1 MKQSSTKLT
10 MLIFLL
16 GITMGALDS
25 GIVAPAR
32 NIIAGEL
39 NVSQSSSIWMITIY
53 TLAFAVSMPI
63 IGKLSDRMGRKKV
76 YIFSIILFGIGS
88 LFCGLA
94 DFFNSYQMLL
104 VSRVI
109 EAIGGG
115 GIMPI
120 ATSYIGTSFPP
131 EKRGAALGVIGAIFG
146 ICTVVGPTLGSAI
159 LEIFGNS
166 NWGFLFFINIPI
178 SIVVIILAL
187 KLKESTAESIKSKL
201 DILGSI
207 VLTALI
213 LSIMYALTN
222 LQFTDITK
230 SLMSKDVLPYLII
243 FILSIPAL
251 IIVEKRAEDPVID
264 LSYFTNKDIVITLTI
279 SLIVGCGLMSLVFL
293 PQFSDNVLKLPSGS
307 GGYFSTIFAVF
318 MGISS
323 MVSGKLLDKVG
334 AKLVLIIGFIISIA
348 GCLYFALVTASYPNL
363 INLLIG
369 IAILGSGFGFTF
381 ATPLNYLMLKLVPDD
396 EATMGQS
403 TVSLVRSI
411 GVAVGPNLLVNFVSD
426 AGKNV
431 PSAIEKVMP
440 KIPDAAHH
448 SMEAGAMSGNANMF
462 MNASSNNIFDLI
474 QKAVVDKFDSLS
486 KLMGSNP
493 EFVHMKT
500 AYLNSLA
507 NSKDAITNAF
517 QATLNKGYSNLFLC
531 SAAFCIIAL
540 IIAIFISKKEN
551 LKPKKSI

>member
-1 MKQSSTKLT
+1 MKESSTKLT

-63 IGKLSDRMGRKKV
+63 IGKLSDRLGRKKI
-76 YIFSIILFGIGS
+76 YIFSIVLFAIGS

-159 LEIFGNS
+159 LEIFGNG

-178 SIVVIILAL
+178 SIVVVILAL
-187 KLKESTAESIKSKL
+187 KLNESKAEALKSKL

-207 VLTALI
+207 VLTVLI

-222 LQFTDITK
+222 LQFNDIAK
-230 SLMSKDVLPYLII
+230 SVMSKDVLPYLIV
-243 FILSIPAL
+243 FIISIPTL
-251 IIVEKRAEDPVID
+251 IFVEKRAEDPVID
-264 LSYFTNKDIVITLTI
+264 LSYFVNKDIVITLAI

-293 PQFSDNVLKLPSGS
+293 PQFSDNVLKLPAGS

-323 MVSGKLLDKVG
+323 VVSGKLLDKVG
-334 AKLVLIIGFIISIA
+334 AKIVLIIGFIISIA
-348 GCLYFALVTASYPNL
+348 GSLYFAFATAYHPSLVNL
-363 INLLIG
+363 IIG
-369 IAILGSGFGFTF
+369 IVILGSGFGFTF
-381 ATPLNYLMLKLVPDD
+381 ATPLNYLMLKLVSDE

-411 GVAVGPNLLVNFVSD
+411 GVAVGPNLLVNFVST
-426 AGKNV
+426 AGKKI

-440 KIPDAAHH
+440 KIPGHMASA
-448 SMEAGAMSGNANMF
+448 SSSMSGNANMF
-462 MNASSNNIFDLI
+462 VNASSNNIFDLI
-474 QKAVVDKFDSLS
+474 QKTVVDKFDSLS
-486 KLMGSNP
+486 KLMGANP
-493 EFVHMKT
+493 EFAHMKN
-500 AYLNSLA
+500 AYLTSLA

-517 QATLNKGYSNLFLC
+517 QSTLDKGYSNLFLC
-531 SAAFCIIAL
+531 SAAFCIVAL
-540 IIAIFISKKEN
+540 IITFFISKKEN